1 MAKKAQI
8 KHLLTSDGEHLHGG
22 EWDVYPRPT
31 LVRDSFYSLNGK
43 WELTATDGRV
53 ESITVPYPPESILS
67 GVGRSM
73 GKRPHLLYRRLFSLP
88 CGFIK
93 DRVILHFGAVD
104 QIATVTLNGKLLGKH
119 IGGYGHFSFDITE
132 YLKNENELTVDV
144 IDNLCDKILPY
155 GKQREDRGGMWYTP
169 VSGIW
174 QTVWLES
181 VPENYVRKL
190 NITTTES
197 SAVIEAEGVTE
208 GSVTVTTPD
217 GYIAVPL
224 KDGRAEI
231 LLDDPI
237 AWSPENPHLYEFTVK
252 SSDDTVSSYFALR
265 TLKIGEVDG
274 VSRIL
279 LNGKPY
285 FFHGVLDQG
294 YFSDGIFTP
303 ATPEEYKR
311 DILTMK
317 SLGFNTLR
325 KHIKLEPELFYY
337 YCDRLGMIV
346 FQDMIN
352 NSDYSFIRDTALPTV
367 GLKKLNDKH
376 LHRNKESRTAF
387 ECCMRE
393 IIDTLKCHPSVCYYT
408 IFNEGW
414 GQFCSD
420 DMYRLAKTL
429 DETHIIDSTSGWFFG
444 KDSDVES
451 LHVYFK
457 PVKIK
462 SSKRPIILSEF
473 GGYSYKPDGHVA
485 NEEKTYAYAFYES
498 AEALEDA
505 FVALYENEIIP
516 QIKTG
521 LCGAIYTQLSDVE
534 DETNGLVSYDRKVV
548 KMNAERLCAVAK
560 KLKI

>member
-237 AWSPENPHLYEFTVK
+237 AWSPENPYLYEFTVK
-252 SSDDTVSSYFALR
+252 SVDDTVSSYFALR

-420 DMYRLAKTL
+420 DMYRLAKML
-429 DETHIIDSTSGWFFG
+429 DDAHIIDSTSGWFFG

-548 KMNAERLCAVAK
+548 KMNAERLCDVAK